1 MKTKMMKNKPAAR
14 ILALLLTLIL
24 AASVPFSSV
33 IAFAEAPESSGSP
46 AGAGSTLTPEEAF
59 SSVIIPAAD
68 YFALSYNAFYKNLPT
83 DPAHEKQPGYRI
95 SVEPDA
101 LKLLNF
107 VSNSALKVD
116 TSWIKELGVDMIPAA
131 QFLNVTDENLAENA
145 PTRTK
150 KYLVPGFS
158 TVLHVNGEEIVTA
171 DTWMDL
177 RRRAVL
183 AALPE
188 LVNGTV
194 SYDIPNL
201 LESVKKLP
209 LPDIVTYDPMS
220 FLNSVFNLPYEQRKL
235 LPDPVIMEN
244 VLDAA
249 ADCLTTHYVPE
260 NTDENATLTAG
271 PVSEPCTAFTG
282 SVAAKNLP
290 YILVL
295 LQEKLDQ
302 DPDFRDALIN
312 YLDGV
317 DQYIEAYPSMQY
329 LLSYYTNVSLYRLMM
344 DTKLTAALMSGEW
357 TFAEEEADN
366 QPVSSGETESDAE
379 NAVPEPPRMQ
389 SSFFKPGIEYSIEE
403 IRGDSKVLTD
413 MLYDYSSGD
422 VRLTSGRRFGS
433 SLAYLYDNGAF
444 DIEQTV
450 NDMIDTI
457 DESLSFRFTSFYD
470 ENNELDGFTFAP
482 VEDGMELRSVH
493 IALPEDQKSGAI
505 LLDIRELDESVI
517 TFCIGRN
524 SLSMQGSLLIKDLI
538 EAEAVFNQD
547 WHAHTVS
554 LHVNAEGESFGTF
567 SAEGVS
573 AMKDR
578 DNILSLEAALNGNE
592 LATFNGTVS
601 DNGDVD
607 FKVTIPSS
615 SGNDDVLLRLKGALD
630 KETGKGRYRASY
642 SEFYS
647 SDTRSYPFERD
658 SVLIETDQF
667 EWDILEIPSGKVS
680 ITPGESILQ
689 RTNIP
694 QNLKL
699 VLDFDENACR
709 IADDSCVY
717 VSLTQIDEG
726 VISREE
732 VAARI
737 RKLWDARLLSM
748 GDNWNIAYPINR
760 LLKAGMPADLLRDLP
775 VSLEDYSDLLN
786 RW

>member
-14 ILALLLTLIL
+14 ILALLLTFIL

-33 IAFAEAPESSGSP
+33 IAFAEAPESSASP
-46 AGAGSTLTPEEAF
+46 AGTGSTMSSEEAF

-83 DPAHEKQPGYRI
+83 DPANEKQPGYRI

-101 LKLLNF
+101 LRLLNF
-107 VSNSALKVD
+107 VSNSTLKVD

-131 QFLNVTDENLAENA
+131 QFLTVTDENLAENA

-158 TVLHVNGEEIVTA
+158 TVLHVNGEEIVAA

-183 AALPE
+183 TALPE

-249 ADCLTTHYVPE
+249 ADCMTTHYVPE
-260 NTDENATLTAG
+260 NTDENATLTTG

-282 SVAAKNLP
+282 SVAAKDLP

-317 DQYIEAYPSMQY
+317 DQYIEANPSMQY
-329 LLSYYTNVSLYRLMM
+329 LLSYYTNVSLYRLIM

-422 VRLTSGRRFGS
+422 IRLTSGRRFGS
-433 SLAYLYDNGAF
+433 SLACLYDNGAF

-450 NDMIDTI
+450 NDMIDTM
-457 DESLSFRFTSFYD
+457 DDSLSLRFTNFYD
-470 ENNELDGFTFAP
+470 ENDESDGFNFAP
-482 VEDGMELRSVH
+482 VEDGEELFSVH

-567 SAEGVS
+567 SAKGVS

-592 LATFNGTVS
+592 LATFNGTVG

-607 FKVTIPSS
+607 FKVMIPSS

-647 SDTRSYPFERD
+647 SGTRSYPFERD

-667 EWDILEIPSGKVS
+667 VWDILEIPSGKVS

-748 GDNWNIAYPINR
+748 GDNWNFAYPINR

-775 VSLEDYSDLLN
+775 VTLEDYSGLLN